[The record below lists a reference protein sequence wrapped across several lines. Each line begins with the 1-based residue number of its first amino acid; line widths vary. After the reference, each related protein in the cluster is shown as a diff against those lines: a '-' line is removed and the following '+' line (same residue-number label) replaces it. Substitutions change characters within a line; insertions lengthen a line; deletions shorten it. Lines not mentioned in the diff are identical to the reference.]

1 MPLPPEDS
9 EAVGASLMR
18 YFTEV
23 ATWTAGRRSGESGPD
38 HECSSGHPPGLETS
52 PKGSGL
58 ITCRADLSLSSG
70 TESGTP

>member
-9 EAVGASLMR
+9 EAVGASPVR
-18 YFTEV
+18 YFGEAGTS
-23 ATWTAGRRSGESGPD
+23 AGRRSGESGPD

-58 ITCRADLSLSSG
+58 IICQADLSLSSG